1 MSEKVDTVTTKAE
14 PTAPSKPSS
23 KQESIQEAEETVIPE
38 GVDIALGWFEEMR
51 TIPREELEAESAA
64 VRCRCDMILMPVI
77 CMTYALQFLDN
88 SVLGY
93 AYAYQL
99 LPDTHMTPGD
109 YNWLASIYY
118 FGYLF
123 WAYPSTLLLQKL
135 PVATYT
141 TILIFTWGVLTFM
154 CCVANSFAGF
164 AVLRFLL
171 GCLEVGITP
180 TMMIITSSFYKREE
194 TPVRNSFWQSS
205 FGSGVVLLSIASY
218 GLGNSHSSVANWK
231 LVFLFVGALT
241 TAWAAVFWFLVPN
254 TPTECRWLTRRQK
267 LVVIHRISTN
277 KIGIQDKKL
286 KPYQIKE
293 ALTDPK
299 LWLLTAFQITNGICN
314 SSVSAFASPL
324 IEGFG
329 FDDLHTVLLQ
339 MPTGAFVAVI
349 EPLLGYLAT
358 KIPNT
363 IIWISIAANI
373 PNVAGL
379 FGIRFID
386 RTPGNKWSLLGCTW
400 LQFIFGVTNLFSW
413 TLTASNFA
421 GHTKRS
427 FVNAVIFAAFGVG
440 NLIGPHIFFPKEAPI
455 YESAITGLLVCFGL
469 SISFNLVL
477 RFYMSRE
484 NKKRDAALT
493 RGEIQE
499 VDGELEGFHDKT
511 DRENPA
517 FRYVL

>member
-1 MSEKVDTVTTKAE
+1 MAEKTENMTTKTE
-14 PTAPSKPSS
+14 PTDVSNGAS
-23 KQESIQEAEETVIPE
+23 ERVSIEHVVPE

-51 TIPREELEAESAA
+51 TIPAAELDAESMA
-64 VRCRCDMILMPVI
+64 VRRRCDWILMPII
-77 CMTYALQFLDN
+77 CITYALQFLDN
-88 SVLGY
+88 AVLGY
-93 AYAYQL
+93 AYAYGIL
-99 LPDTHMTPGD
+99 EDTGMTPSD

-141 TILIFTWGVLTFM
+141 TVLIFLWGVLTFM
-154 CCVANSFAGF
+154 CCVAKSFTGF
-164 AVLRFLL
+164 AILRFIL

-205 FGSGVVLLSIASY
+205 FGTGVVVLSIVSY
-218 GLGNSHSSVANWK
+218 GLGNSHSTISNWK
-231 LVFLFVGALT
+231 LVFLFVGAVT
-241 TAWAAVFWFLVPN
+241 TAWAAVFYFLVPN
-254 TPTECRWLTRRQK
+254 TPTEARWLTRRQK

-277 KIGIQDKKL
+277 KIGIKDKKL

-293 ALTDPK
+293 ALVDPK
-299 LWLLTAFQITNGICN
+299 MWLLCAFQITNGIFSNASKVDPIANEAIIGN

-329 FDDLHTVLLQ
+329 FNSLQTVLLQ

-349 EPLLGYLAT
+349 EPVLGYIAT
-358 KIPNT
+358 KVPNT
-363 IIWISIAANI
+363 VIWISIAANI

-379 FGIRFID
+379 FGIRFIT
-386 RTPGNKWSLLGCTW
+386 RNPHNKWALLGCTW

-421 GHTKRS
+421 GHSKRS
-427 FVNAVIFAAFGVG
+427 FVNAAVFASFGVG
-440 NLIGPHIFFPKEAPI
+440 NLIGPHIFFPSEAPV

-469 SISFNLVL
+469 S
-477 RFYMSRE
+477 
-484 NKKRDAALT
+484 NKKRDRAFT
-493 RGEIQE
+493 NGEIQG
-499 VDGELEGFHDKT
+499 VDGELEGFYDKT
-511 DRENPA
+511 DMENKA

>member
-1 MSEKVDTVTTKAE
+1 MSEKTENVAAKAAATDVSN
-14 PTAPSKPSS
+14 TASDQMSTE
-23 KQESIQEAEETVIPE
+23 QVAPE

-51 TIPREELEAESAA
+51 TIPIDELDAESTA
-64 VRCRCDMILMPVI
+64 VRRRCDWILMPII
-77 CMTYALQFLDN
+77 CITYALQFLDN
-88 SVLGY
+88 AVLGY
-93 AYAYQL
+93 AYAYGVL
-99 LPDTHMTPGD
+99 EDTGMTPGD

-141 TILIFTWGVLTFM
+141 TVLIFLWGVLTFM

-180 TMMIITSSFYKREE
+180 TMMVITSSFYKREE

-205 FGSGVVLLSIASY
+205 FGSGVVVLSIVSY
-218 GLGNSHSSVANWK
+218 GLGNSHSSISNWK
-231 LVFLFVGALT
+231 LVFLFVGAIT
-241 TAWAAVFWFLVPN
+241 TAWAAVFYYFVPN
-254 TPTECRWLTRRQK
+254 TPTETRWLTHRQK

-277 KIGIQDKKL
+277 KIGIKDKKI
-286 KPYQIKE
+286 KPYQIRE
-293 ALTDPK
+293 ALRDPK
-299 LWLLTAFQITNGICN
+299 LWLLCAFQITNGICN

-329 FDDLHTVLLQ
+329 FDALQTVLLQ

-349 EPLLGYLAT
+349 EPILGYIAT
-358 KIPNT
+358 KTTNT

-379 FGIRFID
+379 FGIRFIS
-386 RTPGNKWSLLGCTW
+386 RTENHKWALLGCTW

-421 GHTKRS
+421 GHSKRS
-427 FVNAVIFAAFGVG
+427 FVNAAIFACFGVG
-440 NLIGPHIFFPKEAPI
+440 NLIGPHIFFPSEAPV

-469 SISFNLVL
+469 SISFNLGL
-477 RFYMSRE
+477 RTYMWNE
-484 NKKRDAALT
+484 NRRRDGAFA
-493 RGEIQE
+493 RGEIQN
-499 VDGELEGFHDKT
+499 VDGELEGFYDKT
-511 DRENPA
+511 DMENKA

>member
-1 MSEKVDTVTTKAE
+1 MAEKTDSLTTKTE
-14 PTAPSKPSS
+14 PLAPSSPSS
-23 KQESIQEAEETVIPE
+23 EQASVRDVVPE
-38 GVDIALGWFEEMR
+38 GVDIALGWFQEMR
-51 TIPREELEAESAA
+51 TIPVDELEAESRA
-64 VRCRCDMILMPVI
+64 VRRRCDWILMPVI
-77 CMTYALQFLDN
+77 CITYALQFLDN
-88 SVLGY
+88 AVLGY
-93 AYAYQL
+93 AYAYGVL
-99 LPDTHMTPGD
+99 EDTGMTPGD

-141 TILIFTWGVLTFM
+141 TILIFFWGLLTFM
-154 CCVANSFAGF
+154 CCVAKSFAGF

-205 FGSGVVLLSIASY
+205 FGSGVVVLSIVSY
-218 GLGNSHSSVANWK
+218 GLGNSHSNISNWK
-231 LVFLFVGALT
+231 LVFLFVGAIT
-241 TAWAAVFWFLVPN
+241 TAWAAVFWYLLPN
-254 TPTECRWLTRRQK
+254 TPTETRWLSHRQK

-277 KIGIQDKKL
+277 KIGVKDKKL

-293 ALTDPK
+293 ALLDPK
-299 LWLLTAFQITNGICN
+299 MWILCAFQITNGISN

-329 FDDLHTVLLQ
+329 FDSLQTVLLQ

-349 EPLLGYLAT
+349 EPILGYIAT
-358 KIPNT
+358 KVPNT
-363 IIWISIAANI
+363 IIWISIAANA

-379 FGIRFID
+379 FGIRFIK
-386 RTPGNKWSLLGCTW
+386 RNEGNKWALLGCTW

-421 GHTKRS
+421 GHSKRS
-427 FVNAVIFAAFGVG
+427 FVNAAVFASFGVG
-440 NLIGPHIFFPKEAPI
+440 NLIGPHIFFPSEAPV
-455 YESAITGLLVCFGL
+455 YESAITGLLVCFFL
-469 SISFNLVL
+469 SISFNLAL
-477 RFYMSRE
+477 RTYMWNE
-484 NKKRDAALT
+484 NKKRDRAFAN
-493 RGEIQE
+493 GEIQG

-511 DRENPA
+511 DMENKA